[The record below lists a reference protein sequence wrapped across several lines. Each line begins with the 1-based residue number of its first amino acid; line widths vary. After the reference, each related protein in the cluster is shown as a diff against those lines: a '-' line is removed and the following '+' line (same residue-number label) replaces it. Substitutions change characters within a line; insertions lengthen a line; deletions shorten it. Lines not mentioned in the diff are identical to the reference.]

1 MKKADLIHR
10 LSARTGLTQKDVT
23 ILLAALKDEIIQ
35 LYNSEDSVSLPGLGT
50 FKVKTRAARKGRN
63 PRTGEMFDI
72 HAHRVVC
79 FKPVA
84 SLKRVQST
92 L

>member
-50 FKVKTRAARKGRN
+50 RSRK
-63 PRTGEMFDI
+63 F
-72 HAHRVVC
+72 
-79 FKPVA
+79 F
-84 SLKRVQST
+84 L
-92 L
+92 